1 MRKIY
6 PFLWAV
12 IAIFLLCSAP
22 LTTVYAAPASQKS
35 TAAKKKTT
43 TTKTTTK
50 KKASTQ
56 KKPSTKK
63 KNTARTEN
71 RPQRQTMVVGQKPT
85 TAQADNYDDVDSAL
99 ERKKADDLL
108 MSAMGLLGVSYRF
121 GGSNPASGLDCSGFI
136 QYIFREAMNVN
147 LPRTSAAMAEV
158 GIPVEKSNLKPGD
171 LVFFARAGRRVGHVG
186 MYIGDGKFIHA
197 PRTGKSIEI
206 QNLNKAYY
214 VKNYAG
220 ARRIPNANRAARFV
234 Q

>member
-1 MRKIY
+1 
-6 PFLWAV
+6 
-12 IAIFLLCSAP
+12 
-22 LTTVYAAPASQKS
+22 
-35 TAAKKKTT
+35 KKTT
-43 TTKTTTK
+43 
-50 KKASTQ
+50 KKAATRPARQ
-56 KKPSTKK
+56 TTVIGKKPST
-63 KNTARTEN
+63 
-71 RPQRQTMVVGQKPT
+71 V
-85 TAQADNYDDVDSAL
+85 QAAEYGTDNAAL
-99 ERKKADDLL
+99 ERKQADDLL

-158 GIPVEKSNLKPGD
+158 GVAVEKADLKPGD
-171 LVFFARAGRRVGHVG
+171 LVFFRRGKARIGHVG

-206 QNLNKAYY
+206 QDLNRTYY

-220 ARRIPNANRAARFV
+220 ARRVSNNAARAARFI

>member
-1 MRKIY
+1 MNVMKTFYR
-6 PFLWAV
+6 AV
-12 IAIFLLCSAP
+12 WTSAAVLLLSAAP
-22 LTTVYAAPASQKS
+22 VTVLEAAPAPQKNTTS
-35 TAAKKKTT
+35 KKKAATKKKTAT
-43 TTKTTTK
+43 SK
-50 KKASTQ
+50 KKAST
-56 KKPSTKK
+56 KKRQQS
-63 KNTARTEN
+63 
-71 RPQRQTMVVGQKPT
+71 RQTMVTGQKPKT
-85 TAQADNYDDVDSAL
+85 IQADDYDGADSNL

-147 LPRTSAAMAEV
+147 LPRTSAAMSEV